1 MAAGSSSFYERVLVP
16 ATGKSSLAWPAVGLT
31 ALFSVLVHLF
41 GSLDLDYVNIAP
53 RAVIAAV
60 SVLPTFALVSL
71 AFSLPIKKLQV
82 RVIVVLVSYVLGGVA
97 RGLLLSLLLEVFDF
111 TEGFIWQGRVA
122 FSIAFITV
130 TVSIA
135 TYFWTNY
142 TNNVGAVAELREE
155 TAQLQSALAQLELEA
170 QAQSV
175 QQVADVSNEIVR
187 ELERIELYP
196 AGAQEREIQRVI
208 NERVRPLS
216 HQFAQEVRSWQPV
229 VVLPPEARQKTIW
242 RELDLTAKL
251 PSMWLAF
258 GYSLTTFPGAL
269 ETLGF
274 QTALLVSLA
283 SVATL
288 VPAVFIAFW
297 VARKV
302 VPRLVPPWRELVFTL
317 IVLAAAIL
325 GVTGNTIA
333 LIGTERPYAYVLAGL
348 TTFPVYTWVLAV
360 AGALWVD
367 VATKEQALTEVSAQL
382 RWAIAR
388 INLLA
393 WYNRGIVSRLLHG
406 PIQNSLHATAIRLKN
421 ADPEVVV
428 DYVIRD
434 LRQRIAETSPTTLVG
449 KLDDADLNASLAE
462 ATRLW
467 RGIAEVKITVSP
479 AALSALEL
487 DLPAAEIVLDLCN
500 EACSNAVRHGKAK
513 NVAIEVAV
521 SGSLLELTV
530 FDDGAGA
537 AATTGK
543 GLGTRFLDSCSVSWQ
558 ISQREGKNL
567 LQVQLPVSSVQV
579 DGRPN

>member
-1 MAAGSSSFYERVLVP
+1 MAGGSSSFYERVLVP

-31 ALFSVLVHLF
+31 AIFSVLVHLF

-53 RAVIAAV
+53 RAVLAAV
-60 SVLPTFALVSL
+60 SVLPTFALVAM
-71 AFSLPIKKLQV
+71 AFALPIRKLRV
-82 RVIVVLVSYVLGGVA
+82 RVFVVLASYLLGGLA
-97 RGLLLSLLLEVFDF
+97 RGLLLSLLLEVFNF

-122 FSIAFITV
+122 FSVIFITV
-130 TVSIA
+130 TVSIV

-142 TNNVGAVAELREE
+142 TNNLGAVAELREE

-170 QAQSV
+170 KAQSV

-216 HQFAQEVRSWQPV
+216 HQFAQEVSSWQPSV
-229 VVLPPEARQKTIW
+229 ALPLEARQKTNW
-242 RELDLTAKL
+242 RELNLTAKL

-258 GYSLTTFPGAL
+258 AYSLTTFPGAL
-269 ETLGF
+269 EAFGL
-274 QTALLVSLA
+274 QTALLVSFA
-283 SVATL
+283 SAATL
-288 VPAVFIAFW
+288 VPAVYIAFW
-297 VARKV
+297 LARRVIPK
-302 VPRLVPPWRELVFTL
+302 LATPWRELVFTL
-317 IVLAAAIL
+317 IMLAAAAV
-325 GVTGNTIA
+325 GVAGNTIA
-333 LIGTERPYAYVLAGL
+333 LIGTERPFAYLLAGL
-348 TTFPVYTWVLAV
+348 TTFPIYTWVLAV

-367 VATKEQALTEVSAQL
+367 VATKEQALIEVSSQL

-428 DYVIRD
+428 DNVIRE

-449 KLDDADLNASLAE
+449 NPEDADLGESLAE

-467 RGIAEVKITVSP
+467 RDIAEVKIAVNP
-479 AALSALEL
+479 DALSALEL
-487 DLPAAEIVLDLCN
+487 DRPAAEIVLDLCN
-500 EACSNAVRHGKAK
+500 EACSNAVRHGKAQI
-513 NVAIEVAV
+513 VEIQIAV

-530 FDDGAGA
+530 LDDGSGA
-537 AATTGK
+537 AATAGK

-558 ISQREGKNL
+558 IGQRDGKNL
-567 LQVQLPVSSVQV
+567 LQVLLPVSS
-579 DGRPN
+579 PNVSP

>member
-1 MAAGSSSFYERVLVP
+1 MAAASSSFYERVLVP
-16 ATGKSSLAWPAVGLT
+16 ATGKSVLAWPAVGLT

-53 RAVIAAV
+53 RAILAAV
-60 SVLPTFALVSL
+60 SVLPTFALVAL
-71 AFSLPIKKLQV
+71 AFTLPIKKLRV
-82 RVIVVLVSYVLGGVA
+82 RVFVVLASYLLGGVA

-122 FSIAFITV
+122 FSVAFITV

-142 TNNVGAVAELREE
+142 TNNLGAVAELREE

-170 QAQSV
+170 TAQSV

-196 AGAQEREIQRVI
+196 AGDQEREIQRVI
-208 NERVRPLS
+208 TERVRPLS
-216 HQFAQEVRSWQPV
+216 HQFAQEVSSWQPSV
-229 VVLPPEARQKTIW
+229 ALPPEARQKTNW
-242 RELDLTAKL
+242 RELSLTAKL

-258 GYSLTTFPGAL
+258 AYSLTTFPGAL
-269 ETLGF
+269 EAFGF
-274 QTALLVSLA
+274 QTAVLVSLA
-283 SVATL
+283 SAATL

-297 VARKV
+297 VARRVIPK
-302 VPRLVPPWRELVFTL
+302 LATPWRELVFTL
-317 IVLAAAIL
+317 IMLAAATV
-325 GVTGNTIA
+325 GVAGNTLA
-333 LIGTERPYAYVLAGL
+333 LIGTERPFAYVLAGL
-348 TTFPVYTWVLAV
+348 ITFPIYTWVLAV

-367 VATKEQALTEVSAQL
+367 VTNKEQALTEVSEQL

-428 DYVIRD
+428 DNVIRD

-449 KLDDADLNASLAE
+449 SLDDADLGESLAE
-462 ATRLW
+462 AARLW
-467 RGIAEVKITVSP
+467 RDIAEVKIAVSP
-479 AALSALEL
+479 DALSALEL
-487 DLPAAEIVLDLCN
+487 DRPAAEIVLDLCN
-500 EACSNAVRHGKAK
+500 EASSNAVRHGKAQI
-513 NVAIEVAV
+513 VEIQIAV

-530 FDDGAGA
+530 LDDGSGA
-537 AATTGK
+537 AATAGK

-567 LQVQLPVSSVQV
+567 LQVQLPV
-579 DGRPN
+579 GLLIAAG

>member
-1 MAAGSSSFYERVLVP
+1 MAVNSANFFDRVLVP
-16 ATGKSSLAWPAVGLT
+16 ATGKSVLAWPAVGLT
-31 ALFSVLVHLF
+31 AIFSVLVHLF
-41 GSLDLDYVNIAP
+41 GSLDLDYSNIAP

-60 SVLPTFALVSL
+60 SVLPTFALIAI
-71 AFSLPIKKLQV
+71 AFALPIKTLRV
-82 RVIVVLVSYVLGGVA
+82 RVFVVLVSYVFGGVA
-97 RGLLLSLLLEVFDF
+97 RGLLLSLLLEAFGF
-111 TEGFIWQGRVA
+111 TQGFIWQGRVA
-122 FSIAFITV
+122 FSVAFITV
-130 TVSIA
+130 TVSIV

-142 TNNVGAVAELREE
+142 TNNLGAVAELREE

-170 QAQSV
+170 KAQSV

-216 HQFAQEVRSWQPV
+216 HQFAQEVSSWQPAV
-229 VVLPPEARQKTIW
+229 ALPVEARQKTNW
-242 RELDLTAKL
+242 RELNLTAKL

-258 GYSLTTFPGAL
+258 AYSLTIFPGAL
-269 ETLGF
+269 ETLGL

-283 SVATL
+283 SAATL
-288 VPAVFIAFW
+288 VPAVFVAFW
-297 VARKV
+297 VARRVIPKLAT
-302 VPRLVPPWRELVFTL
+302 PLRELVLTL
-317 IVLAAAIL
+317 FLLAAATV

-333 LIGTERPYAYVLAGL
+333 LMGSERPFVYVLAGL
-348 TTFPVYTWVLAV
+348 ITFPIYTWVLAV

-367 VATKEQALTEVSAQL
+367 VENKDQALTEVSDQL

-428 DYVIRD
+428 DNVIRD
-434 LRQRIAETSPTTLVG
+434 LRRRIAETSPTTLVG
-449 KLDDADLNASLAE
+449 DLDEADLSASLAE

-467 RGIAEVKITVSP
+467 RDIAEVKIAVSP
-479 AALSALEL
+479 EALSALEL
-487 DLPAAEIVLDLCN
+487 DRPAAEIVLDLCN
-500 EACSNAVRHGKAK
+500 EACSNAVRHGKAQI
-513 NVAIEVAV
+513 VEIQIAV

-530 FDDGAGA
+530 LDDGSGA
-537 AATTGK
+537 AATAGK

-567 LQVQLPVSSVQV
+567 LQVPLPVGSLIAA
-579 DGRPN
+579 D